1 MLRRSAT
8 PPAAA
13 PRECKGRGGGGEWN
27 GARSIGQC
35 NPECNP
41 VQPGRRDVA
50 STSMSAAR
58 IERAKEERNMMVE
71 GNQPLMQC

>member
-1 MLRRSAT
+1 MSG
-8 PPAAA
+8 
-13 PRECKGRGGGGEWN
+13 EGGGERK

-35 NPECNP
+35 NPECKP

-58 IERAKEERNMMVE
+58 IERAKEERNIMVE
-71 GNQPLMQC
+71 GNHPLMKCWGE